1 MLRIQNPRLQQD
13 EDPVAVGYSNVLDAM
28 SDLQNAYEKFV
39 KEREEILDYLL
50 SERPRIREEEEIF
63 TADDLE
69 KYIGY
74 LQDEGLLNVFEDR
87 DEWNM

>member
-1 MLRIQNPRLQQD
+1 MQQD

-69 KYIGY
+69 NYIGY

>member
-1 MLRIQNPRLQQD
+1 MLRIQNPRLQRD

-69 KYIGY
+69 NYVGY

>member
-1 MLRIQNPRLQQD
+1 MFSIQNPRLQQD
-13 EDPVAVGYSNVLDAM
+13 EDPAAVGYSNVLDAM
-28 SDLQNAYEKFV
+28 SDLQNASEKFV
-39 KEREEILDYLL
+39 KEREEILNYLL

-69 KYIGY
+69 NYIGY

>member
-1 MLRIQNPRLQQD
+1 MLRIQNPRLQHD

-39 KEREEILDYLL
+39 KEREEILNYLL

-69 KYIGY
+69 NYIGY